1 MKKVKWKSAEHKRQQ
16 EINQQAWNELLNKW
30 KPATVKV
37 STDRP
42 YSTFT
47 VASSRST
54 KQYPSVIG
62 GPIDTFKRDVKQYT
76 GDKVVGIGV
85 MHKSCL
91 VPIFNSEQATD
102 LAKMR
107 R

>member
-1 MKKVKWKSAEHKRQQ
+1 MKKVKWKSTEQKKIER
-16 EINQQAWNELLNKW
+16 ENQQAWNALLNKW
-30 KPATVKV
+30 KPSKLV
-37 STDRP
+37 
-42 YSTFT
+42 
-47 VASSRST
+47 VADPPKYKLGIPEHRKQ
-54 KQYPSVIG
+54 KQYQSITTG
-62 GPIDTFKRDVKQYT
+62 AADTFKHTPQQYT
-76 GDKVVGIGV
+76 GDKVIGIGV